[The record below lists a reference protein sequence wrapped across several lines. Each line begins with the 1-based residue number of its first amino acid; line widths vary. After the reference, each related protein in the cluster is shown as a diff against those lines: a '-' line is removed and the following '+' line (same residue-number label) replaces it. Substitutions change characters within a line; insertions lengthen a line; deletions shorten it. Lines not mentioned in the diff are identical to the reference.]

1 MSEAF
6 AEELSREFAGAKPWR
21 LPVFGQGAGGTKTAR
36 PHSAQHLDDLE
47 SSAHQDGFARG
58 HAEGY
63 AAGLAQARQT
73 GVRLEAL
80 LNHLARPLA
89 DLDSESER
97 ALVALTIE
105 MARRLAHLEMDLDP
119 TRVAQVVREAV
130 SALGTV
136 PREVRVY
143 LHPED
148 LEAVRG
154 VLAASEESASWKLI
168 ADRELNRGDARLVTD
183 GAQVDARLDTRQ
195 AELAQQLLGET
206 R

>member
-6 AEELSREFAGAKPWR
+6 GAENAAQFAGAKPWR
-21 LPVFGQGAGGTKTAR
+21 LPVFGQDAKSPTLRAHT
-36 PHSAQHLDDLE
+36 AQHLDDLE
-47 SSAHQDGFARG
+47 STAHQEGYARG
-58 HAEGY
+58 HSEGY

-73 GVRLEAL
+73 GAKLEAL
-80 LNHLARPLA
+80 LAHLARPLA
-89 DLDSESER
+89 ELDAETER

-130 SALGTV
+130 SALGGT
-136 PREVRVY
+136 PREVRVH

-148 LEAVRG
+148 MAAVREA
-154 VLAASEESASWKLI
+154 LSANDDGSGWKLL
-168 ADRELNRGDARLVTD
+168 ADRELNRGDCRIVTD

-195 AELAQQLLGET
+195 AELAQQLLGDS
-206 R
+206 